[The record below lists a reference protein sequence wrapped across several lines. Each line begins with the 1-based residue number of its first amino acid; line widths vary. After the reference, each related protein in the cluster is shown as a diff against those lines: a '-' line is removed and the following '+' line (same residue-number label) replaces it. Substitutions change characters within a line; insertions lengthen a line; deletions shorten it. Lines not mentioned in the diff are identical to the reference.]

1 MNTRVAHFYKER
13 RRTTPTFEM
22 MLELLQTQN
31 RIIYQV
37 LTIEQGLD
45 LRNLY
50 GTHNLKHELETRA
63 DAAFLVVQSSV
74 PDASSGVCA
83 ACRGYFIAEEAA
95 QTHPEPP
102 SYPCI
107 PSAYSVSD
115 DDGGDPL
122 GHGKVRHSSNSAK
135 DQSGSSAV
143 AFLSPVKRPF
153 IAISCCS
160 DVGHRGE
167 TACGRNTLPLA
178 LWYRNRAYR
187 VTEQRTRS

>member
-50 GTHNLKHELETRA
+50 GTHSLKCELETRA
-63 DAAFLVVQSSV
+63 DDAFLVVQSSM
-74 PDASSGVCA
+74 PGASSGECA
-83 ACRGYFIAEEAA
+83 GCLVAGAA
-95 QTHPEPP
+95 APTHPEPP

-107 PSAYSVSD
+107 P
-115 DDGGDPL
+115 L
-122 GHGKVRHSSNSAK
+122 GHGKVRRSAN
-135 DQSGSSAV
+135 GA
-143 AFLSPVKRPF
+143 
-153 IAISCCS
+153 
-160 DVGHRGE
+160 RG
-167 TACGRNTLPLA
+167 R
-178 LWYRNRAYR
+178 
-187 VTEQRTRS
+187 